1 MRRLIDVWIILF
13 VLAFAAVGLL
23 HSLGPVNVPPQ
34 VVNTAPA
41 PRLLQLGPGPAWNG
55 RIAPPDPAL
64 TEAARSSP
72 TALLPRTASD
82 GRSPMR
88 AYARP
93 FDAADPRPRIG
104 LLVTGVGVLEA
115 ESLAAITRLPGAV
128 SLAVSAYGQRL
139 DPLLEAARDMGH
151 ELLASIPMESAGFP
165 LNGASQQANQRTLEA
180 VLSRFSGYVGT
191 TGASDGMRGERF
203 MASAGFGQVARE
215 LSQRGL
221 FYVDPRPPSQG
232 STLTGASALRS
243 RAVDVVVDDPASRAE
258 IEAKLALLEQIARDR
273 GSALG
278 LASALRPATLD
289 RLAAWAA
296 TIESRELVLAPVS
309 ALVLD
314 PIASGQLQ

>member
-1 MRRLIDVWIILF
+1 MRV
-13 VLAFAAVGLL
+13 
-23 HSLGPVNVPPQ
+23 
-34 VVNTAPA
+34 
-41 PRLLQLGPGPAWNG
+41 
-55 RIAPPDPAL
+55 
-64 TEAARSSP
+64 
-72 TALLPRTASD
+72 
-82 GRSPMR
+82 
-88 AYARP
+88 YAHP
-93 FDAADPRPRIG
+93 FDAADLRPRIG

-165 LNGASQQANQRTLEA
+165 LNDAGTRSLLTGASREANQRTLEA
-180 VLSRFSGYVGT
+180 VLSRFSGYVGA

-221 FYVDPRPPSQG
+221 LYVDPRPPTQG
-232 STLTGASALRS
+232 ATLTGASALRS

-296 TIESRELVLAPVS
+296 TVESRELVLAPVS